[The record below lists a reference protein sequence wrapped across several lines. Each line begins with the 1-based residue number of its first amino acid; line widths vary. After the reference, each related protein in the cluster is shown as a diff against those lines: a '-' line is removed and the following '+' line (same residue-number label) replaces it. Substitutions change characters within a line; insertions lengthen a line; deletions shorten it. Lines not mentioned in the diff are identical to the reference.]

1 MKVQRENRGVTGA
14 YSVIQGFFWMS
25 FAAVMGFS
33 SVYLLGCGLTSSQVG
48 LVLAVSGIY
57 HSAGVGRIC
66 RSAQGSFF
74 EMDCADFVWA
84 CVSDVCAS
92 FRSIPKVGTSDGGF
106 LWMLR
111 GIFAAFDAFYQLF
124 GNRGDQPGDSA

>member
-14 YSVIQGFFWMS
+14 YSVVQGFFWMS

-48 LVLAVSGIY
+48 LILAVSGIGAFIIQPVL
-57 HSAGVGRIC
+57 AGY
-66 RSAQGSFF
+66 
-74 EMDCADFVWA
+74 AD
-84 CVSDVCAS
+84 
-92 FRSIPKVGTSDGGF
+92 
-106 LWMLR
+106 L
-111 GIFAAFDAFYQLF
+111 AAFDAFYQLF